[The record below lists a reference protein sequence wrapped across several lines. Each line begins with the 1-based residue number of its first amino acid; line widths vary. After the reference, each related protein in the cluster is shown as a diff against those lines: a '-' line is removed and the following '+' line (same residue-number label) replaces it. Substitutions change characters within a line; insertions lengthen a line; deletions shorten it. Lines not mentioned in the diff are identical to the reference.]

1 MRASGPFL
9 CIGDH
14 PEEAIPFLESSKIV
28 TETKSVTKDLAAR
41 MLIRVASNQNIKS
54 TKHVLANSDKNVQ
67 NFKQRLALSEDLC
80 WKFNETRSFQNS
92 H

>member
-1 MRASGPFL
+1 
-9 CIGDH
+9 
-14 PEEAIPFLESSKIV
+14 
-28 TETKSVTKDLAAR
+28 
-41 MLIRVASNQNIKS
+41 MLIWKASNQNIKS

-92 H
+92 HFFQKKNMNVPNNRAMLQNKNQHRGEFDPINYLDMS